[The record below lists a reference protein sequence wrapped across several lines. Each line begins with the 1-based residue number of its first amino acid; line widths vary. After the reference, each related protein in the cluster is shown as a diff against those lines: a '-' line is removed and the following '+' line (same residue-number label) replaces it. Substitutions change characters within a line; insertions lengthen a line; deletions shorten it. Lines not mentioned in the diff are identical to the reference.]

1 MPHDLELE
9 EPAPPTLTESPNSVM
24 TERTESPEQEEDSP
38 SDSTDHSRQ
47 FTIVPGSQQVKLPTT
62 LHLYTRPLTISD
74 LDSCVAVENAAFT
87 NPEERATKEKFK
99 YRLTICGEICYGV
112 FCTVVPGSG
121 FRSETLEA
129 ARPVE
134 TSRRNGAVS
143 VLLGHVISTKTN
155 DTVATDDSM
164 GVPEDWESSPQKPS
178 RLGHQEAGRN
188 IVLHSV
194 AVLPGFQGRA
204 IGRVL
209 MMSYMQHMNG
219 AGIADK
225 LLLIAHDHKTTW
237 YKKLGFTNYG
247 KSEAQ
252 FGGGGWINMGFQL
265 KTQDARTAYG

>member
-1 MPHDLELE
+1 MPHDLEPEKPVHPL
-9 EPAPPTLTESPNSVM
+9 LTESPNSVT
-24 TERTESPEQEEDSP
+24 TERTESPEQEQGSP
-38 SDSTDHSRQ
+38 SNATDYSRQ
-47 FTIVPGSQQVKLPTT
+47 FTIVPESQQAESPST

-74 LDSCVAVENAAFT
+74 LDSCFALENAAFT
-87 NPEERATKEKFK
+87 NPEERATREKFK
-99 YRLTICGEICYGV
+99 YRLTMCGEICYGV

-121 FRSETLEA
+121 FKSETFEA

-155 DTVATDDSM
+155 DTVATDASM
-164 GVPEDWESSPQKPS
+164 GVPEEWESPSQKPS

-219 AGIADK
+219 AGIANK
-225 LLLIAHDHKTTW
+225 LLLIAHDHKTSW
-237 YKKLGFTNYG
+237 YERLGFTKIG

-252 FGGGGWINMGFQL
+252 FGGGGWIDMGFHL
-265 KTQDARTAYG
+265 KTQEARAAYG